1 MDEGVDRSQ
10 EGIIQNFI
18 APVLK
23 DIKKWSKPHPLA
35 NVISLKDRRG
45 GRVSRFGN
53 KEIEFSI
60 VGGGQG
66 LYGDFETTF
75 EVAIFDRKS
84 NDFVTRFFYP
94 EGSDDVIPYMES
106 SEVEKLVNSVIK
118 REDLSVEKQF
128 PSLEKLGGG
137 SLTIPVSP

>member
-1 MDEGVDRSQ
+1 MITIE
-10 EGIIQNFI
+10 
-18 APVLK
+18 

-35 NVISLKDRRG
+35 NVISLKDRKG

-66 LYGDFETTF
+66 LYGDFDKTF

-118 REDLSVEKQF
+118 R
-128 PSLEKLGGG
+128 
-137 SLTIPVSP
+137 

>member
-1 MDEGVDRSQ
+1 MITIE
-10 EGIIQNFI
+10 
-18 APVLK
+18 

-35 NVISLKDRRG
+35 NVISLKDRSG
-45 GRVSRFGN
+45 GRISRFGN

-60 VGGGQG
+60 VGGSQG
-66 LYGDFETTF
+66 LYGDFDKTF

-94 EGSDDVIPYMES
+94 EGTDDVIGWMNADD
-106 SEVEKLVNSVIK
+106 VEKLVNSVIK

-137 SLTIPVSP
+137 CLTIPVSP

>member
-1 MDEGVDRSQ
+1 MITIE
-10 EGIIQNFI
+10 
-18 APVLK
+18 

-60 VGGGQG
+60 VGGGTG
-66 LYGDFETTF
+66 LYGDFDKTF

-94 EGSDDVIPYMES
+94 EATDDVLPYMDGDK
-106 SEVEKLVNSVIK
+106 VEELVNSVIK
-118 REDLSVEKQF
+118 REDLSVEK
-128 PSLEKLGGG
+128 
-137 SLTIPVSP
+137 

>member
-1 MDEGVDRSQ
+1 MITIE
-10 EGIIQNFI
+10 
-18 APVLK
+18 

-35 NVISLKDRRG
+35 NVISLKDRKG

-66 LYGDFETTF
+66 LYGDFDKTF

-118 REDLSVEKQF
+118 RKDLSVEK
-128 PSLEKLGGG
+128 
-137 SLTIPVSP
+137 

>member
-1 MDEGVDRSQ
+1 MITIE
-10 EGIIQNFI
+10 
-18 APVLK
+18 

-53 KEIEFSI
+53 KELEFSI
-60 VGGGQG
+60 VGGGTG
-66 LYGDFETTF
+66 LYGDFDKTF

-118 REDLSVEKQF
+118 REDLSVEK
-128 PSLEKLGGG
+128 
-137 SLTIPVSP
+137 